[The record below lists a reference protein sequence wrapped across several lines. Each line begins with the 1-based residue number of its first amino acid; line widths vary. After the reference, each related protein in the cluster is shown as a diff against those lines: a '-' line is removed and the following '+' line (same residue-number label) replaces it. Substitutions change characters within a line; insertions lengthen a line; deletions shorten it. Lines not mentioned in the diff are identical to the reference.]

1 MDFQLTDDQKQLQE
15 AARRYADTRMID
27 VAKACEKTHNPPSI
41 KVRKGLAEMGFLGIN
56 IAEKYGGLGLGNLE
70 AIIVLEQF
78 ARLSAAAAFPVFES
92 CVGPIKAIEHFAS
105 EDLKQRVLP
114 RVCSG
119 EIQVAI
125 CMSEA
130 GAGTALTDLTT
141 KAVADSK
148 GDGLILTGQK
158 RWTSGGGHAD
168 GYVVY
173 CRMSEDLGA
182 KAIGA
187 VYVEK
192 TQKGVSFGKGEA
204 LMGWY
209 GVGHCDVYFDD
220 VQVPKENIIVPAGGF
235 KKLMEAFDLERCGNA
250 TMSLGLAVG
259 ALEHATEY
267 VQEREQFGKPIIDFQ
282 AVQLRL
288 AEMAMQVQASRLLI
302 YQAVQNAANG
312 TPSIFESSV
321 AKCYAN
327 EIVRSVCINGMQ
339 VMGGYG
345 FSAEY
350 GMEQRVRDSF
360 GWGLAGGTIDVQKTN
375 IAAAIV
381 GKRFNQRAK

>member
-1 MDFQLTDDQKQLQE
+1 MNFQLTDDQRQLQE
-15 AARRYADTRMID
+15 AARRYADTRMVD
-27 VAKACEKTHNPPSI
+27 VANACEKTHIPPGI
-41 KVRKGLAEMGFLGIN
+41 EVRKGLAEMGFLGIN
-56 IAEKYGGLGLGNLE
+56 VAEKYGGLGLGNLE

-105 EDLKQRVLP
+105 EELKQRVLP
-114 RVCSG
+114 KVCRG

-125 CMSEA
+125 CMSEPA
-130 GAGTALTDLTT
+130 AGTAVTDLTT
-141 KAVADSK
+141 KATEDSN
-148 GDGLILTGQK
+148 GEDLILNGQK

-173 CRMSEDLGA
+173 CRLSDEPGA
-182 KAIGA
+182 RGIGA

-192 TQKGVSFGKGEA
+192 TMPGVSFGKGEE

-209 GVGHCDVYFDD
+209 GVGHCDVYFDS
-220 VQVPKENIIVPAGGF
+220 VRVPKENIIVPAGGF
-235 KKLMEAFDLERCGNA
+235 KKLMQAFDLERCGNA

-288 AEMAMQVQASRLLI
+288 ADMAMQVEASRLLI
-302 YQAVQNAANG
+302 YRAVQNAATGN
-312 TPSIFESSV
+312 PSVFESST
-321 AKCYAN
+321 AKCFAN

-375 IAAAIV
+375 IASAIV
-381 GKRFNQRAK
+381 GRRFNQRAK

>member
-1 MDFQLTDDQKQLQE
+1 MDFQLTEDQRQLQE
-15 AARRYADTRMID
+15 ASRRYADTRMID
-27 VAKACEKTHNPPSI
+27 VAKECEKTHNPPGI
-41 KVRKGLAEMGFLGIN
+41 EVRKGLAEMGFLGIN
-56 IAEKYGGLGLGNLE
+56 VAEKYGGLGLGNLE
-70 AIIVLEQF
+70 AIVVLEQF

-105 EDLKQRVLP
+105 EELKERVLP
-114 RVCSG
+114 KVCSG
-119 EIQVAI
+119 DIQVAV

-130 GAGTALTDLTT
+130 NAGTALTDLTT
-141 KAVADSK
+141 KATEHSEDE
-148 GDGLILTGQK
+148 LILKGQK

-173 CRMSEDLGA
+173 CRMSDDPGA
-182 KAIGA
+182 KGIGA

-192 TQKGVSFGKGEA
+192 DMEGVSFGKGEE

-209 GVGHCDVYFDD
+209 GVGHCDVYFDS
-220 VQVPKENIIVPAGGF
+220 VIVPKKNIIVPAGGF

-259 ALEHATEY
+259 ALEQAKEY

-282 AVQLRL
+282 AVQLRI
-288 AEMAMQVQASRLLI
+288 AEMAMQVEASRLLI
-302 YQAVQNAANG
+302 YRAVQNASAG
-312 TPSIFESSV
+312 IPSIFESST
-321 AKCYAN
+321 AKCFAN

-375 IAAAIV
+375 IASAIV
-381 GKRFNQRAK
+381 GRRFNQRAK